1 LVQSSGP
8 NAPLTLSGISDLN
21 ARNITSNAG
30 VLIINGDY
38 TYSTIAIN
46 SGATLKG
53 TGTVGNTTVAAGGT
67 LSIGNSP
74 GCMSIAG
81 LLTLTAASTYTQ
93 EIASATP
100 CSGYDVATVAGS
112 ATLGNATL
120 NIVPSYTPNVGQVF
134 TILTSEFIVG
144 TYNGLPDGSLVTVSG
159 LTFRI
164 NYTATNVTLTFVSG
178 TLTPA
183 LVPTLAPTGQNSN
196 QTALLAFGV
205 LSMALAGLGLEY
217 GTRRRKHNA
226 KV

>member
-1 LVQSSGP
+1 
-8 NAPLTLSGISDLN
+8 
-21 ARNITSNAG
+21 
-30 VLIINGDY
+30 VLIINGA
-38 TYSTIAIN
+38 YSFSTVAIN

-81 LLTLTAASTYTQ
+81 LLTLNAASTYTQ

-112 ATLGNATL
+112 ATLGNATI

-144 TYNGLPDGSLVTVSG
+144 TYNGLPDNSLITVSG

-164 NYTATNVTLTFVSG
+164 NYTATDVTLTFISG
-178 TLTPA
+178 TLTSD
-183 LVPTLAPTGQNSN
+183 LAPTGQNSN
-196 QTALLAFGV
+196 QTALLAFAV
-205 LSMALAGLGLEY
+205 LAMALAGLGLEY
-217 GTRRRKHNA
+217 GTRRRKHNV

>member
-1 LVQSSGP
+1 
-8 NAPLTLSGISDLN
+8 
-21 ARNITSNAG
+21 
-30 VLIINGDY
+30 
-38 TYSTIAIN
+38 
-46 SGATLKG
+46 
-53 TGTVGNTTVAAGGT
+53 
-67 LSIGNSP
+67 
-74 GCMSIAG
+74 MSFAW

-100 CSGYDVATVAGS
+100 CSGYDVATVAGI

-134 TILTSEFIVG
+134 TILTSESVVG
-144 TYNGLPDGSLVTVSG
+144 TYNGLPDNSLITVSG

-164 NYTATNVTLTFVSG
+164 NYTATTVTLTFISG

-196 QTALLAFGV
+196 QTALLAFAV
-205 LSMALAGLGLEY
+205 LAMALAGLGLEY
-217 GTRRRKHNA
+217 GTRRRKHNV